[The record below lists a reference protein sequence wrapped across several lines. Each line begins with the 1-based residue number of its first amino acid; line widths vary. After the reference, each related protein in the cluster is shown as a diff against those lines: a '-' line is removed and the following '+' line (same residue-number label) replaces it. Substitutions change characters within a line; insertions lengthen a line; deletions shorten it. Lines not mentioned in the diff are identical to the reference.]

1 MLTRLGDAC
10 TVMTCK
16 LVIVAVSWFEA
27 WVGGVRHDIAIL
39 SVTPHTQ
46 VVEGHIPTRVGA
58 IYCLEFDAEP
68 SRKISSRSSPS
79 YRKGT
84 LIKSHLYGGS
94 VASTNEAGLMGNC
107 ARNHDVC

>member
-1 MLTRLGDAC
+1 MCTRLGDAGA
-10 TVMTCK
+10 VMAGK
-16 LVIVAVSWFEA
+16 LFVVAVSWFEA

-68 SRKISSRSSPS
+68 
-79 YRKGT
+79 
-84 LIKSHLYGGS
+84 
-94 VASTNEAGLMGNC
+94 
-107 ARNHDVC
+107 